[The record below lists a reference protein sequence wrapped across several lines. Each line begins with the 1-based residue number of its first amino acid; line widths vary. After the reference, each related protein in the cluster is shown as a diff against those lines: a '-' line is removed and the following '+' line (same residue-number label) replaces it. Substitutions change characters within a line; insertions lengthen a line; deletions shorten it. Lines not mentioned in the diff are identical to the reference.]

1 MSIQTTM
8 DTLKKL
14 FVYNIF
20 LAILAVIGFLF
31 WNSVFVT
38 ESGYIYHFQDR
49 IMRKESV
56 IFVPGLHFRL
66 PFSFRVTR
74 YTRAWTVSFGDFYSG
89 YQVRRKGP
97 LKITFADSYT
107 AAIPANFRFKLPGEK
122 DSEKWIIRIHQDF
135 RSFDELID
143 SLLIEIARDV
153 AVNTA
158 TQFTGEEFFLGGF
171 NQFKAALADQ
181 LRDGVYKTERKQF
194 EVEEMGL
201 ARIGIGQEKSTQM
214 QKTTKLV
221 WKTVPIRGEDN
232 KVVRLEN
239 PLDYYGIEVTQ
250 ITLGEPVAERQ
261 LQTMLVDNKG
271 LVAERIKAVQT
282 QETTREQAKTVQLK
296 FEIER
301 IRDSQKKINEKE
313 MALIDKQREIE
324 EAKKQAEKEI
334 VEYEKAKDLVFIQK
348 AKELVIVQENQK
360 IELAEK
366 AKNLAVVQAGEKI
379 QLAKKAE
386 ELAIVE
392 AEQKIQLAKK
402 AEELAI
408 VEAERKIQLA
418 RRAKKLAIVEAE
430 KKIQLA
436 KKSEEL
442 AVSQAN
448 KEIQKA
454 NFESA
459 QFEAQAI
466 QETGIA
472 EAKIIKAKYDAL
484 NPDIYMAEI
493 KRDIAGVIYPNL
505 KGINLTMPHNIV
517 NLGADKESHLQTN
530 LDVLSSFA
538 TIGVMDSLEK
548 KAQGHEIKK
557 GEHTGSPL
565 Q

>member
-1 MSIQTTM
+1 M
-8 DTLKKL
+8 DALKKFL
-14 FVYNIF
+14 IYNIF
-20 LAILAVIGFLF
+20 LVIFGVIGFLLWKSLF
-31 WNSVFVT
+31 IT

-56 IFVPGLHFRL
+56 IFVPGLHFRF

-107 AAIPANFRFKLPGEK
+107 ATIPANFRFKLPGEK

-181 LRDGVYKTERKQF
+181 LRGGVYKTERKQF

-201 ARIGIGQEKSTQM
+201 ARIGLGQEKSTQL

-239 PLDYYGIEVTQ
+239 PLDDYGIEVTQ
-250 ITLGEPVAERQ
+250 ITLGEPVAERL
-261 LQTMLVDNKG
+261 LQMMLVDNKR

-282 QETTREQAKTVQLK
+282 QETNKEQARTVQLQ

-301 IRDSQKKINEKE
+301 IRNSQKKLNEKE

-334 VEYEKAKDLVFIQK
+334 VEYEKAKDLAFLQK

-360 IELAEK
+360 IELAKK
-366 AKNLAVVQAGEKI
+366 AEELAVVKANEQV
-379 QLAKKAE
+379 QVAKKAE
-386 ELAIVE
+386 ELALVE

-408 VEAERKIQLA
+408 VEAE
-418 RRAKKLAIVEAE
+418 
-430 KKIQLA
+430 KKIKMA

-484 NPDIYMAEI
+484 NPDIYLAEI

-517 NLGADKESHLQTN
+517 NLGAGKESHLQTN

-548 KAQGHEIKK
+548 KAQGHETKK
-557 GEHTGSPL
+557 GDNEDSPL